1 MEEKED
7 GKEKQED
14 DFNMEGR
21 DFGKLGDYDPYKEE
35 FVGKAT
41 PDDLIEDDDFDIEA
55 LLDLDN
61 DFNATFFDG
70 MSVDNEARQPFHQ
83 YSPCFII
90 CTHGD
95 LVVNDRIPIEGNSV
109 ALLTHFS
116 VAPMGLSSW
125 SQNTTQSSYRDELI
139 KGFRNLIIDNC
150 AKFKFFAEKKY
161 KKVISD
167 ERKEN
172 IVDIKQFAR
181 NMFKTDE
188 VNKQQSQSKKRKK
201 ELEETNPYSKKLT
214 QYSCVKTIHPFEGN
228 VALRVDCNSHNYI
241 DKRFSYDEV
250 PERNNNGNIS
260 FTHSYN
266 FDRGCFMLND
276 YKCYDGA
283 ELSAGENLFET
294 ASFFKFLEFKRRVAI
309 IETEEVFISIN
320 KSHHLPKDVH
330 LSEIIDF
337 FNQTKPQSISWI
349 DFSCDAPPI
358 FFDDLDEDI
367 SGINRGNRIIL
378 RNLRKI
384 TDSKN
389 KGGSK
394 KNKTKKNKTK
404 KKMKKNKTRKNKTR
418 KNKTKKHKTKK

>member
-150 AKFKFFAEKKY
+150 AKFKFFAEKQY

-167 ERKEN
+167 ERK
-172 IVDIKQFAR
+172 
-181 NMFKTDE
+181 
-188 VNKQQSQSKKRKK
+188 
-201 ELEETNPYSKKLT
+201 
-214 QYSCVKTIHPFEGN
+214 
-228 VALRVDCNSHNYI
+228 
-241 DKRFSYDEV
+241 
-250 PERNNNGNIS
+250 
-260 FTHSYN
+260 
-266 FDRGCFMLND
+266 
-276 YKCYDGA
+276 
-283 ELSAGENLFET
+283 
-294 ASFFKFLEFKRRVAI
+294 
-309 IETEEVFISIN
+309 
-320 KSHHLPKDVH
+320 
-330 LSEIIDF
+330 
-337 FNQTKPQSISWI
+337 
-349 DFSCDAPPI
+349 
-358 FFDDLDEDI
+358 
-367 SGINRGNRIIL
+367 
-378 RNLRKI
+378 
-384 TDSKN
+384 
-389 KGGSK
+389 
-394 KNKTKKNKTK
+394 
-404 KKMKKNKTRKNKTR
+404 
-418 KNKTKKHKTKK
+418 